1 MLKTSPY
8 ESSDNVDKLV
18 GFTELARERGMEFGT
33 IRQLLL
39 SAGWKDA
46 TIRQAFSAGMEI
58 PIPQTAQKGGAIEA
72 FYHLSAFSCLYVAIV
87 SLVSMLFNL
96 IDMALPDA
104 ADSYYGYSS
113 EWTLSSIRFA
123 LSFVIV
129 FSPLYLLFNRL
140 IRSQTLRGALVRG
153 GTVQRWLTYLT
164 LFVIVVTVLV
174 DAATLVFTLLE
185 GEMTLRVFM
194 KCFILFAA
202 VGGVFVYL
210 WMETKKWSMKLKSA
224 EVRGLKEP

>member
-1 MLKTSPY
+1 MLKTAQNTST
-8 ESSDNVDKLV
+8 DDVDQLLR
-18 GFTELARERGMEFGT
+18 FTENARDRGMEYGT

-46 TIRQAFSAGMEI
+46 TIGQAFSAGLEI
-58 PIPQTAQKGGAIEA
+58 PIPRMAQRGGAIEA
-72 FYHLSAFSCLYVAIV
+72 FYHLTAFSCLYVAVV
-87 SLVSMLFNL
+87 SLIVMLFNL
-96 IDMALPDA
+96 IDMSLPDPA
-104 ADSYYGYSS
+104 ESYYEYSS
-113 EWTLSSIRFA
+113 EWTLSSIRYA

-140 IRSQTLRGALVRG
+140 IHRQTLRGALVRG
-153 GTVQRWLTYLT
+153 GTVQRWLTYLS

-185 GEMTLRVFM
+185 GEMSIRVFL
-194 KCFILFAA
+194 KCIILFAV

-210 WMETKKWSMKLKSA
+210 WMETKKWSTNLKSA
-224 EVRGLKEP
+224 EVPGLKEL

>member
-1 MLKTSPY
+1 MLKTALDRSA
-8 ESSDNVDKLV
+8 DNVDQLIR
-18 GFTELARERGMEFGT
+18 FTELARERGMEFAT

-46 TIRQAFSAGMEI
+46 TIREAFSAGLDI
-58 PIPQTAQKGGAIEA
+58 PSPHTAQKGGAIEA
-72 FYHLSAFSCLYVAIV
+72 FYHLSAFSCLYIAVV
-87 SLVSMLFNL
+87 SLVVMLFNL
-96 IDMALPDA
+96 IDVAFPDP
-104 ADSYYGYSS
+104 ADSYYGYSR

-140 IRSQTLRGALVRG
+140 IRRQTLRGALVRG

-185 GEMTLRVFM
+185 GEMTLRVFL
-194 KCFILFAA
+194 KCIILFAA

-210 WMETKKWSMKLKSA
+210 WMETKKWSMNLKSA